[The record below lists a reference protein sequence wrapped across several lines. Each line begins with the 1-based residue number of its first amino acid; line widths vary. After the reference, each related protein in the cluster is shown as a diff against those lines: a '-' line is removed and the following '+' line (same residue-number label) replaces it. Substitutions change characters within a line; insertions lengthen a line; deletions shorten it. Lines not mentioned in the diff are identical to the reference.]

1 MKGRILVVDNEAAIR
16 RSLSA
21 GLQQEGFTVVA
32 CPDGISAIHELSAAR
47 RQGAGFDGL
56 VIDIFL
62 PGIDGMTILKGVR
75 NLFPGLPVLMITG
88 FGDEK
93 LKQAVLSEPN
103 TAYLDKPFG
112 IREVVRAMGA
122 LSPAP
127 AHPEAR
133 AESAGEARAAPES
146 TRAYL
151 AIRIAEPDR
160 SLAILT
166 ELDGMPGVRSCD
178 AVHGDVDII
187 LRVEAASREDMD
199 ALLGRVRSVRGVQVV
214 STSPAEHPRL
224 DPDVDQFIR
233 TCRRGAGPAAPAQ
246 AEKHPGAASY
256 LIVDIDRDALQPVF
270 AAVSLLDEVVFCDVI
285 EQGAKLIGM
294 IAAAEA
300 GGEVR
305 KAIERLSHID
315 GVLRVREARIIRMI
329 DT

>member
-47 RQGAGFDGL
+47 RQGAGFDSL

-62 PGIDGMTILKGVR
+62 PGIDGMKILKVVRSLYPGV
-75 NLFPGLPVLMITG
+75 PVLMITG

-103 TAYLDKPFG
+103 TAYVDKPFRV
-112 IREVVRAMGA
+112 RELVRAMGA
-122 LSPAP
+122 LTPGTTRS
-127 AHPEAR
+127 EAK
-133 AESAGEARAAPES
+133 AETIGEVRDARES
-146 TRAYL
+146 FRAYVT
-151 AIRIAEPDR
+151 IRIMEPDR
-160 SLAILT
+160 SLAILAQ
-166 ELDGMPGVRSCD
+166 LGAMPGVRSCD

-187 LRVEAASREDMD
+187 LRAQAASIEDLD
-199 ALLGRVRSVRGVQVV
+199 VLFDRARAVRGVQVV
-214 STSPAEHPRL
+214 STSLAEHPPL
-224 DPDVDQFIR
+224 DPDIDEFVRIYRQEAKRAVR
-233 TCRRGAGPAAPAQ
+233 TQPDT
-246 AEKHPGAASY
+246 HPGTSSY
-256 LIVDIDRDALQPVF
+256 FILDIDRNAVQTVF
-270 AAVSLLDEVVFCDVI
+270 TTVSFLDEVSFCDVL

-315 GVLRVREARIIRMI
+315 GVLRVRQAKIIRMG
-329 DT
+329 DA